1 MQSYTHIHKHRE
13 TNKQS
18 NNGYIQEKKTMNSKI
33 NKKVVIHKLCYP
45 VTIYIPRNLRILT
58 TTTTRKIESSI
69 EFIFIFQM

>member
-33 NKKVVIHKLCYP
+33 NKKSCY
-45 VTIYIPRNLRILT
+45 
-58 TTTTRKIESSI
+58 S
-69 EFIFIFQM
+69 